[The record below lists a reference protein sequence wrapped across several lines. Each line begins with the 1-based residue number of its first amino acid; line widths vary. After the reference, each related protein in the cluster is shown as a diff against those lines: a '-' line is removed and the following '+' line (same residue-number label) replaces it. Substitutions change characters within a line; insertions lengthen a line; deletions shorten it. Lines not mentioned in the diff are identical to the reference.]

1 MEIIDISRWTGMSKI
16 ELNDK
21 QKEFSQNILLK
32 SMIDFLYKSK
42 LISSQEYK
50 SLAEY
55 VRTK

>member
-1 MEIIDISRWTGMSKI
+1 MSKI

-21 QKEFSQNILLK
+21 QKEFSKNILLK

-42 LISSQEYK
+42 LISCQEYK
-50 SLAEY
+50 SLTEY

>member
-1 MEIIDISRWTGMSKI
+1 MSKI

-55 VRTK
+55 VRTT

>member
-1 MEIIDISRWTGMSKI
+1 MSQI

-21 QKEFSQNILLK
+21 QKEFYKNILLK

-50 SLAEY
+50 YLKKY
-55 VRTK
+55 VSTK